1 VPVSRSRRAFLWAA
15 GLVLAAPLPAA
26 VASMIDRYIAT
37 RAPAEPVAIPPDA
50 IDTVTFADGVIVTR
64 IAGEIH
70 AFSSRCTHLGCRIDR
85 TVGDDLVCPCHGSR
99 FRLDGTVAAGPA
111 IRPLTPLPH
120 EIDPKTG
127 AVFVGTSRRLDGDSS
142 GVHVR

>member
-1 VPVSRSRRAFLWAA
+1 
-15 GLVLAAPLPAA
+15 
-26 VASMIDRYIAT
+26 MIHRYVAT
-37 RAPAEPVAIPPDA
+37 RAPAEPVVIPADA

-64 IAGEIH
+64 AAGEIR

-85 TVGDDLVCPCHGSR
+85 AVGDELVCPCHGSR

-111 IRPLTPLPH
+111 IRPLFPLPY

-127 AVFVGTSRRLDGDSS
+127 ALVVGAGRGVDDGYSR
-142 GVHVR
+142 